1 MGLWTFI
8 SNNSGALTVI
18 VNAAM
23 LVVWLSYLH
32 LLFLN
37 FRMENRPN
45 ILINRGGGSDAKSRC
60 IVSNMSSSPVYLQAV
75 MLEVASAGRSW
86 GRIVSDIDS
95 LDDESSATTSMEQP
109 AQGPLHPGSFLDIG
123 SFARLVQRLVDMCDE
138 PEAPQSVA
146 QLDELK
152 ITLFALY
159 TGRSKMVGATRTFRI
174 ESKGKVI
181 RILPT
186 KPIADQ
192 ISGRSERR
200 ALLQKFQ
207 EH

>member
-1 MGLWTFI
+1 MDLWTFI
-8 SNNSGALTVI
+8 SDNAAALSVL

-23 LVVWLSYLH
+23 LIVWLSYLH
-32 LLFLN
+32 LIFLN

-75 MLEVASAGRSW
+75 MLEVAAGGRSW
-86 GRIVSDIDS
+86 RRIVSDIDS
-95 LDDESSATTSMEQP
+95 LDDDASATSAMEQT
-109 AQGPLHPGSFLDIG
+109 AQGPLHRGSFLDIG
-123 SFARLVQRLVDMCDE
+123 SFARLVQRLVETCDE
-138 PEAPQSVA
+138 PDAPQSVA

-152 ITLFALY
+152 ITIFALY

-174 ESKGKVI
+174 ESRGGKI

-192 ISGRSERR
+192 ISGHFERR

-207 EH
+207 ER

>member
-1 MGLWTFI
+1 MGLWTFV
-8 SNNSGALTVI
+8 SNNAGALTVI

-23 LVVWLSYLH
+23 LIVWFSYLQ
-32 LLFLN
+32 LLLLN

-75 MLEVASAGRSW
+75 MLEVASDGRSW
-86 GRIVSDIDS
+86 RRIVSDIDS
-95 LDDESSATTSMEQP
+95 LDDETSATVSMEKT

-123 SFARLVQRLVDMCDE
+123 SFGRLVQRLVEMCDE
-138 PEAPQSVA
+138 AEAPRSVE

-174 ESKGKVI
+174 ESRGEGI

-192 ISGRSERR
+192 ISGHFERR
-200 ALLQKFQ
+200 ALLRKFG